1 LPDGDASVSRIIS
14 IESIRET
21 GLGGMAHAC
30 ELETS
35 VYLHLDASRVQMNL
49 AEKEIALPQTKFTW
63 MDLMKGSPVLMMDQW
78 TRFSKTGVSGDPTVA
93 TKEKGEKV
101 FEAVVTAFLEL
112 VKIFKNYDRGERVD
126 NHL

>member
-1 LPDGDASVSRIIS
+1 
-14 IESIRET
+14 
-21 GLGGMAHAC
+21 MAHAC

-35 VYLHLDASRVQMNL
+35 VYLYLDSSRVQMNL

-63 MDLMKGSPVLMMDQW
+63 MDLMEGAPVLVMDHW

-93 TKEKGEKV
+93 TKEKGAKV
-101 FEAVVTAFLEL
+101 FEAVVTALLEL
-112 VKIFKNYDRGERVD
+112 VKVFKNYDRGERVD

>member
-1 LPDGDASVSRIIS
+1 
-14 IESIRET
+14 
-21 GLGGMAHAC
+21 MAHAC

>member
-1 LPDGDASVSRIIS
+1 MRGFYWPNLAREEIK
-14 IESIRET
+14 SIRET

-35 VYLHLDASRVQMNL
+35 VYLYLDSSRVQMNL

-63 MDLMKGSPVLMMDQW
+63 MDLMEGPPVLVMDQW

-93 TKEKGEKV
+93 TKEKGAKV
-101 FEAVVTAFLEL
+101 FEAVVAAFLEL
-112 VKIFKNYDRGERVD
+112 VKVFKNYERGERVD